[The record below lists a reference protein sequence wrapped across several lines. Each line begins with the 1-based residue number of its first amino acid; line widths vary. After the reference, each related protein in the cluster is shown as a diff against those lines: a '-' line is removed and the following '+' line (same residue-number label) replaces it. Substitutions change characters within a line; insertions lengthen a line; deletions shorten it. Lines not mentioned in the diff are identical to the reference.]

1 MEDFWTSCN
10 ASNAGNCRRIFME
23 TFKTMYG
30 LNKDQ
35 LELPT
40 MPFGVWS
47 VCCTYSN
54 LTGYLV
60 LGCSW
65 TLSILSS
72 TLTITIM
79 ETVLLQPHMA
89 QHCYCCLLEVL
100 VNVWAY
106 HSARRLIYVDPET
119 GIMMEQNA
127 LESRRRQMKVK
138 WNKERL
144 ARMRSRYKQKSL
156 GRYVKSPPEET
167 EARRVLSTRIV
178 VYDYQELWHQ
188 GLPISQLVRR
198 LKETK
203 GEFPPDPTRHRP
215 LSPHRP
221 LWPLGRPSI
230 VLAMPLLLLLL
241 PLRFLYNARS
251 GRSFVIVYN
260 MAYNTEI
267 VLALVSLRATIV
279 WLPQHHNYPKSNELV
294 AMISFS
300 SIVIAESS
308 LFLCIHGCWEII
320 SVRYKKAKK
329 NRDRP
334 RFLLETKSKF
344 FVAVYETTLRDGAI
358 KGLRMNLVDYVANEF
373 LESRGNRELRKSLL
387 MLDAVCHWEE
397 EDQRKQSG
405 KLLLASKRQV
415 VERLFECMSHKYYLI
430 YRRAAISL
438 AAEICEDENAF
449 LAVAHLVQASGE
461 GVSLLVKALE
471 PDTNKSVLE
480 LLGKVAAFGGIAN
493 AEPGV
498 IANFDFARGDTH
510 KEWKDSLRYTFN
522 GDGDDPAR
530 VDVEPEIQI
539 SRQKIAANLR
549 TLLRK
554 NHDLTRYL
562 ANALF
567 CSSQE
572 LQELALD
579 ARSDL
584 LPGYKSLIYGLFH
597 LLRTCQADPLRSKVA
612 VVLDLLCCKNR
623 QYLETLLD
631 GSGSSS
637 DDVIAVLMSAL
648 SFGLDNHDG
657 ERSKQCNILLFFFLN
672 LPNLK

>member
-1 MEDFWTSCN
+1 
-10 ASNAGNCRRIFME
+10 
-23 TFKTMYG
+23 
-30 LNKDQ
+30 
-35 LELPT
+35 
-40 MPFGVWS
+40 
-47 VCCTYSN
+47 
-54 LTGYLV
+54 
-60 LGCSW
+60 
-65 TLSILSS
+65 
-72 TLTITIM
+72 
-79 ETVLLQPHMA
+79 
-89 QHCYCCLLEVL
+89 
-100 VNVWAY
+100 
-106 HSARRLIYVDPET
+106 
-119 GIMMEQNA
+119 
-127 LESRRRQMKVK
+127 
-138 WNKERL
+138 
-144 ARMRSRYKQKSL
+144 
-156 GRYVKSPPEET
+156 
-167 EARRVLSTRIV
+167 
-178 VYDYQELWHQ
+178 
-188 GLPISQLVRR
+188 
-198 LKETK
+198 
-203 GEFPPDPTRHRP
+203 
-215 LSPHRP
+215 
-221 LWPLGRPSI
+221 
-230 VLAMPLLLLLL
+230 
-241 PLRFLYNARS
+241 
-251 GRSFVIVYN
+251 

-267 VLALVSLRATIV
+267 LLALVSLRVTIR
-279 WLPQHHNYPKSNELV
+279 WLLLLHPKYPKSNEFV

-308 LFLCIHGCWEII
+308 LFLCIRGCWEII

-397 EDQRKQSG
+397 EDQRKRSG

-415 VERLFECMSHKYYLI
+415 VERLFECMGDKYYLI

-438 AAEICEDENAF
+438 VAEICEDENAF
-449 LAVAHLVQASGE
+449 FAVAHVVQASDE

-480 LLGKVAAFGGIAN
+480 LLGKLAAFGGIAN

-498 IANFDFARGDTH
+498 IANFDFAQGDMD
-510 KEWKDSLRYTFN
+510 KKWKDSLRN
-522 GDGDDPAR
+522 GEWIISIDAGDDPAR
-530 VDVEPEIQI
+530 VDDEPEIQ
-539 SRQKIAANLR
+539 SSKQKIAANLR

-579 ARSDL
+579 ALAALLAYDPSHGDL
-584 LPGYKSLIYGLFH
+584 LPGYKSVIYGLFQ
-597 LLRTCQADPLRSKVA
+597 LLRTCQADPLGSKVA
-612 VVLDLLCCKNR
+612 VVLDLLCRKNR

-657 ERSKQCNILLFFFLN
+657 ERSKHAMSILCSLHDQKLLSEEQEKALDIAKIVDMVTTMTNSTPSDHGLTGESSTTQPMEGIDVALEVAELWGLAARPSQSSSAVPTASRIHNQPRYAWVCFLGSTATSRSRASLADHYIASNELFLIYHSLWLLLN
-672 LPNLK
+672 EDVAGSRFRQRCLARACGSDARHVLKDVVEMPVLAYVESIMTP